1 MAIMP
6 SSQLS
11 FPNAAPSPTPSNA
24 SAKVAS
30 LKRKLP
36 AQEEEKKKNEQ
47 TVPQDVLTQLKLAEE
62 HLIETR
68 TSKTFEQI
76 VSYLSLQKSPEDR
89 LAKLRSALQMNRE
102 FSKIEYD
109 RQGANGQGSYKFRP
123 KIPVTNAE
131 ELKGYLQQQD
141 HSVGVKMEDLKD
153 GWKDHDK
160 EIIRM
165 EDSNELLVV
174 RNNKGNPRT
183 IWQNDP
189 SLNNAIGMDLKLMW
203 TNLRVPANPDEIR
216 LKLESAGL
224 KPTSAPR
231 KAGGPTRPQE
241 KKKKAARR
249 GGRQTNT
256 HMSHVL
262 KDYSHKRK

>member
-1 MAIMP
+1 MP

-11 FPNAAPSPTPSNA
+11 APNGAPSPAPSNA
-24 SAKVAS
+24 SGIKS

-36 AQEEEKKKNEQ
+36 ADSQKAH
-47 TVPQDVLTQLKLAEE
+47 VPHDVLTQLKLAEE
-62 HLIETR
+62 FLIGTR
-68 TSKTFEQI
+68 EARTFPQI
-76 VSYLSLQKSPEDR
+76 VNFLSLQGNSESE
-89 LAKLRSALQMNRE
+89 LAKLRSTLQMNRN

-109 RQGANGQGSYKFRP
+109 PHGANGEGLYKFRP
-123 KIPVTNAE
+123 KIPVKNAE
-131 ELKGYLQQQD
+131 DLKRYLQRQD

-160 EIIRM
+160 EIAKM
-165 EDSNELLVV
+165 EDAKELLVV

-189 SLNNAIGMDLKLMW
+189 SLNMTIGNDLISKWHGIKL
-203 TNLRVPANPDEIR
+203 PANPDDVR
-216 LKLESAGL
+216 SKLESAGL

-231 KAGGPTRPQE
+231 KLGGPTRPQE

>member
-1 MAIMP
+1 MP

-11 FPNAAPSPTPSNA
+11 FSNAAPSPTPSNA
-24 SAKVAS
+24 SATKTS

-36 AQEEEKKKNEQ
+36 LPADEHKKN
-47 TVPQDVLTQLKLAEE
+47 VPHDVLTQLKLAEE
-62 HLIETR
+62 YLILAR
-68 TSKTFEQI
+68 SSKTFDEI
-76 VSYLSLQKSPEDR
+76 VAYLSLQNNEPDR
-89 LAKLRSALQMNRE
+89 LATLKSALQMNRTW
-102 FSKIEYD
+102 SKIEYD
-109 RQGANGQGSYKFRP
+109 DKGASGKGTYKFRP

-131 ELKGYLQQQD
+131 ELKGYLQRQD

-153 GWKDHDK
+153 GWKDYDR
-160 EIIRM
+160 EIARM
-165 EDSNELLVV
+165 ETSNELLVV

-189 SLNNAIGMDLKLMW
+189 SLNLKIGHDLKDKWVAIKL
-203 TNLRVPANPDEIR
+203 PANPDDVR
-216 LKLESAGL
+216 MKLENAGL
-224 KPTSAPR
+224 KPTSAP
-231 KAGGPTRPQE
+231 KKLGGSSRPQE